1 MEEENEFN
9 DESSGIDDYSEKI
22 LGNSEKNS
30 LQDFEN
36 NISTNSNTICNNYIF
51 AFFILLIESIISLV
65 KFYLFYK
72 FEFTKLPDIYLNI
85 LILILIVTSLSI
97 FLLANSKFY
106 EKRKTAGN
114 CIFFILMSIY
124 KILFGICIYTSITFY
139 SDKILG
145 YPEFEARMFW
155 KITMCCFYIILF
167 IFYYLNRKKNSDNI
181 LMYIISTSIC
191 LLLISFLTTF
201 TQKSSDDW
209 ERIGLYI
216 TLVCSEI
223 MFFISSIYYGILGR
237 VNKTFINSLYIKI
250 DWKINE
256 IDYYR
261 YAFIVYN
268 FYYFGFKI
276 IYKLCKN
283 ENRCCRKIIQ
293 NYY

>member
-1 MEEENEFN
+1 MEEENEIN
-9 DESSGIDDYSEKI
+9 DESSVIKDDLGKI
-22 LGNSEKNS
+22 LGNSEENS
-30 LQDFEN
+30 FQDFEN
-36 NISTNSNTICNNYIF
+36 NKTTNSNTICNNYIF

-72 FEFTKLPDIYLNI
+72 FEF
-85 LILILIVTSLSI
+85 
-97 FLLANSKFY
+97 
-106 EKRKTAGN
+106 N

-145 YPEFEARMFW
+145 YPEFEAKMFW

-191 LLLISFLTTF
+191 LLLISFLTTY

-216 TLVCSEI
+216 ALVFSEI

-237 VNKTFINSLYIKI
+237 VNEKFINSLYIKI

-261 YAFIVYN
+261 YGFILYN
-268 FYYFGFKI
+268 YYYYNLKKI
-276 IYKLCKN
+276 YNECKKG
-283 ENRCCRKIIQ
+283 NRCCRKIIQ